1 MKETQVCLHTGS
13 YEKYRAKG
21 SYLFWTSLG
30 EFRKWNKLRTKE
42 KKLSVKWSGTD
53 SAKGKHFKNNIF
65 DGRIVKTEIDRHM
78 QVPAVSGQVMEV
90 DLDLFMIVGLLEGTA
105 VVIRFDKG
113 LVTTR
118 LRVATFALL
127 VDSVGGWMGTGK
139 PPIQRQIHTEVHQVL
154 MLSFLGGRGW
164 RLGGLPLIGGFWH
177 GQEHTGV
184 VGHGC
189 CDPAEK
195 YSMHE
200 YAVMLTFLN
209 WTTEER
215 IFHLSICKVFRRV
228 ELYCWFT
235 LNSWKCPC

>member
-1 MKETQVCLHTGS
+1 
-13 YEKYRAKG
+13 
-21 SYLFWTSLG
+21 
-30 EFRKWNKLRTKE
+30 
-42 KKLSVKWSGTD
+42 
-53 SAKGKHFKNNIF
+53 
-65 DGRIVKTEIDRHM
+65 
-78 QVPAVSGQVMEV
+78 MEV
-90 DLDLFMIVGLLEGTA
+90 DLDLFMIVGVLEGTA

-127 VDSVGGWMGTGK
+127 VDSVGGWMGTGE

-189 CDPAEK
+189 CDPAGFGTWDVFEILVTVTIRTPVAFIWPGLGVTDTLVPFICSITDDGKGISVISNRPSIKEIVTLWRWKEK
-195 YSMHE
+195 QYDRVHQIRSDSLQTEGNTKVSASRKIWAHLLRQIDLWRIYNAGLGMHE
-200 YAVMLTFLN
+200 RQFRLA
-209 WTTEER
+209 
-215 IFHLSICKVFRRV
+215 LS
-228 ELYCWFT
+228 LQTYG
-235 LNSWKCPC
+235 